1 MSSTELFND
10 LDIDD
15 RVVDRP
21 DGSPVYRA
29 HQRSAGRAVAVHVVG
44 EAPGDAPRAPGEALQ
59 RLRALTR
66 LKDPHVVEILGVAT
80 RDGKT
85 FCVTEWADGE
95 TLEAQLR
102 KGYRFTTEEIL
113 HIAEGVGLALRAAG
127 RLGVVHG
134 HLRPSSILLTPDATV
149 KIEAYGLRVGGAPTT
164 PAARHIV
171 YLSPEQAV
179 GAPIDVRSDLYS
191 LGAVLY
197 ELAAGRPPFEGYD
210 STTSLLFQV
219 THVDPTSPRLLGSSI
234 PRELERL
241 ILHCLAK
248 NAADRPGTPAEFLRE
263 LRQVRESLGTSRTAA
278 VPLESDT
285 GDFDIYED
293 QIVGEGGMGTLYRGR
308 QRSLDR
314 GVAIKVM
321 REAFAS
327 NTELSQRFR
336 REAELL
342 AQVDCPNVIQVYG
355 TGTWK
360 GRLFFAMELVRGEDL
375 STRPKRG
382 HRFSAT
388 EVLHIAEGVANA
400 LKAAWRYQIV
410 HRDIKPSNILLTTD
424 GAVKVADFGLA
435 KSLRIPGESKVIA
448 GTAEYISPEQGLGQR
463 VDIRSDIYSLGVVL
477 YELAASQHPFRGAAS
492 SIAMIFQH
500 VHTQPPA
507 LDGLRTSLPAEL
519 QAIIHTCLRK
529 APEERFQ
536 KPDDLLR
543 AIQGVRARLHLKPPP
558 STQALVQSRRR
569 WTQRAAVA
577 AAGLALAGVL
587 TAGAL
592 RLAFPAASR
601 EREKAYQEYYRS
613 TLALGDYEAAK
624 KAAEAHGGRSSAD
637 YRQAVE
643 RAEARGREQALDEA
657 RRSYHARRWTE
668 AAERFERLRDASPRE
683 LRGEFD
689 AAARRSRALAAA
701 QGLEERQDWRAA
713 LEHYRRLAA
722 ACPADEHLQERIR
735 DLERRLSAAPPR

>member
-21 DGSPVYRA
+21 DGAAVYRA
-29 HQRSAGRAVAVHVVG
+29 RQRSADRAVAVHVV
-44 EAPGDAPRAPGEALQ
+44 GDAPRAPGEALQ
-59 RLRALTR
+59 RLHALTR
-66 LKDPHVVEILGVAT
+66 LKDPHVIEILGVAT

-85 FCVTEWADGE
+85 LCVTEWAEGE

-127 RLGVVHG
+127 RIGAVHG

-149 KIEAYGLRVGGAPTT
+149 KIEAFGLRGGGEPAP

-171 YLSPEQAV
+171 YLAPEQAV
-179 GAPIDVRSDLYS
+179 GAQTDVRSDLYS

-219 THVDPTSPRLLGSSI
+219 THVDPTSPRQLGATI

-241 ILHCLAK
+241 ILHCLSK
-248 NAADRPGTPAEFLRE
+248 SPADRPATPAEFLRE
-263 LRQVRESLGTSRTAA
+263 LRQVRESMGTSRQSP
-278 VPLESDT
+278 VPQESDT

-293 QIVGEGGMGTLYRGR
+293 QIVGEGGMGTLFRGR

-321 REAFAS
+321 REAFAA

-375 STRPKRG
+375 STRQKRG
-382 HRFSAT
+382 HRFSTA
-388 EVLHIAEGVANA
+388 EILHIAEGVANA

-507 LDGLRTSLPAEL
+507 LEGLRISLPSDL

-543 AIQGVRARLHLKPPP
+543 AIQAVKTRLHLKPPP
-558 STQALVQSRRR
+558 GTQPLTAARGGWTRR
-569 WTQRAAVA
+569 AIVA
-577 AAGLALAGVL
+577 AAALAAAAAL

-592 RLAFPAASR
+592 RLAFPREVR
-601 EREKAYQEYYRS
+601 ERQRAFQENFRF
-613 TLALGDYEAAK
+613 LMGRDEAALR
-624 KAAEAHGGRSSAD
+624 AAEAHGGRSCAE
-637 YRQAVE
+637 YREALE
-643 RAEARGREQALDEA
+643 RVTARRRREAEAEAVQAFE
-657 RRSYHARRWTE
+657 ARRWTD
-668 AAERFERLRDASPRE
+668 AAARFERLRDEGPVDR
-683 LRGEFD
+683 RDEFD
-689 AAARRSRALAAA
+689 AVARGCRALAAA
-701 QGLEERQDWRAA
+701 QAHEERKEWAAA
-713 LEHYRRLAA
+713 LELYRRQAGVW
-722 ACPADEHLQERIR
+722 PADPHLQERIL
-735 DLERRLSAAPPR
+735 DLERRVAPPAPR